1 MELVL
6 IDAATPQIELF
17 VQQLEDQ
24 AARGRPIAWLVV
36 GAQEN
41 GVQAVSSLLAQTEG
55 NVRAIHIVGH
65 AQDGIGQL
73 GSTRF
78 DTALLR
84 QAGAAIAAWGDHLSG
99 DADILFY
106 GCDMANGEARQQL
119 LSTIS
124 TLTNAD
130 VAASN
135 DATGAHWLGGNW
147 ELEFRTGSIEAA
159 SIATETLKA
168 GFAHILAADFQ
179 TLSPDL
185 PVNQQTSSAET
196 LTTEFGGRQ
205 VAINASGITAVVWQD
220 ASGEDIFLRI
230 FNLDGSPRSN
240 DIFVNFGAHV
250 FDARQPAVAIN
261 DAGDIVVVWTADGQD
276 GSGDTVMARLYDQNG
291 DNKGSPFRV
300 NEATSLDQNSPAV
313 AMAANGDFVVTWARY
328 FDITSSTGVQM
339 RMFNANGIAKGG
351 EVEVNSFAFNDQENP
366 SIAMDA
372 GNNFVIAWQ
381 SKDQDGSGWG
391 VYAQRYHASG
401 VKAGS
406 EFRVNTGQTSGDQ
419 FNPSVGMNASG
430 QFVIS
435 WTNSASSP
443 GIRAQAYQANGN
455 PWGSNFTVDDNI
467 VGDQRDSSA
476 LIFNDGSMLFAF
488 QSQDSDGSK
497 SVSGREFD
505 APGVASSSEA
515 SIPGFKDGD
524 QEAVSIA
531 TAGGHLAMVWG
542 GATLFDSSGVA
553 IKLIAAP
560 VFTGSVLVSTPGGT
574 TVSEAGVTT
583 PVEIVLSSAPASN
596 VTITLSVSNSRL
608 TLDRQTLTFTPTNWN
623 TSQTVLMSLP
633 NDTLVQGASSSNLVV
648 SSTSA
653 DPLYASLDNQTF
665 EIALQDDDLV
675 NLVLV
680 TTIDDSH
687 DGDVSSLQ
695 NLMANKGADGLV
707 SLREAILAANNTANG
722 PGGVDQIRFDFGSLP
737 ANPTIVLQS
746 ALPAITQTVSID
758 GLHPNPGP
766 ARPGV
771 LLSAPNIDLNGH
783 AAIELAPGSDGS
795 VIRGLAV
802 GDVNADAFWVRSNSN
817 VLEFNYVGLA
827 LDGSTPL
834 SVTDNGFCLD
844 DGGDGNVIRFNT
856 IARAVNGIF
865 LDGNHGTLI
874 ESNRIGVLA
883 AGNVAAGTTGDGILL
898 TNGTTG
904 TVIRGNTIGAAGL
917 SGIRLQDA
925 GTNGNLIAGN
935 YIGVTADGDYLGN
948 ADDGVSIEANASMNQ
963 VGGPNPQDGNQIK
976 NNGKWGVAVFN
987 RTGTTTV
994 GEGPVDNA
1002 ILGNRFADNTRGG
1015 ILTQQTLGG
1024 PINTQAHSSDSGD
1037 ADGGAN
1043 RGQNSPLL
1051 SRAQNMG
1058 NGDLRITGSLNAK
1071 PNSFVRIEYFAAFGA
1086 AHPSGR
1092 GEGYTL
1098 LGSVNQAIDS
1108 SGTASL
1114 TQLFT
1119 GANLPDGTVITATA
1133 TATDS
1138 TYSVY
1143 GDTSQFS
1150 ANRLVVSHFPPA
1162 FTGSSNISVNEN
1174 RSAIAT
1180 LTATDP
1186 DTPQS
1191 ALQWSIVGGASAY
1204 LFSINPST
1212 GALSFL
1218 NPQDFENPQD
1228 ANGDN
1233 AAGVRVRITDNQG
1246 NAAER
1251 NYNITIR
1258 DVNEAFALS
1267 LPSTAALVE
1276 DTPITFGDAVGSA
1289 FSLTDPDANAQIRV
1303 RLQATQLVLAP
1314 TATTGVTITAA
1325 PNQSAGQAF
1334 DFVGRVDLV
1343 AQALRAVGLS
1353 APENYSG
1360 PAALRLIAVDTT
1372 APTTF
1377 FSDQTLGIQVQPVDD
1392 APVVQRSRLIALQAG
1407 SQKPITSALLLATD
1421 VDTASSSLVYT
1432 LESLPAGGVLLL
1444 NGAPLVVGSTFSQA
1458 AVDAGGLRY
1467 EHSTNESV
1475 TSSLQLRL
1483 TDGSNPA
1490 ISVSMQVE
1498 VTGVSVP
1505 TTRPNA
1511 SGRDANSTS
1520 NPSTQS
1526 ATQNAPAP
1534 VAPVASDNAASG
1546 AQAQAAS
1553 AEAGLKASGKAV
1565 AVAPAPAAEMSSS
1578 APSGSP
1584 SSSREAGQVQQ
1595 DSSRASF
1602 SLAADVQKA
1611 GPKLELTRLET
1622 HLGPS
1627 TARPE
1632 LIASESPVR
1641 RALQSARF
1649 TEELAKVRENVEQKV
1664 AIERTVVA
1672 STAAVS
1678 ASLSIGYVIWML
1690 RGGVLLSTL
1699 LASLPAWR
1707 AIDPLPILQKGVNAS
1722 DSEKSESLQSM
1733 LDKAR
1738 EDRQAAA
1745 KLPSGTSL

>member
-1 MELVL
+1 
-6 IDAATPQIELF
+6 
-17 VQQLEDQ
+17 
-24 AARGRPIAWLVV
+24 
-36 GAQEN
+36 
-41 GVQAVSSLLAQTEG
+41 
-55 NVRAIHIVGH
+55 
-65 AQDGIGQL
+65 
-73 GSTRF
+73 
-78 DTALLR
+78 
-84 QAGAAIAAWGDHLSG
+84 
-99 DADILFY
+99 
-106 GCDMANGEARQQL
+106 
-119 LSTIS
+119 
-124 TLTNAD
+124 
-130 VAASN
+130 
-135 DATGAHWLGGNW
+135 
-147 ELEFRTGSIEAA
+147 
-159 SIATETLKA
+159 
-168 GFAHILAADFQ
+168 
-179 TLSPDL
+179 
-185 PVNQQTSSAET
+185 
-196 LTTEFGGRQ
+196 
-205 VAINASGITAVVWQD
+205 
-220 ASGEDIFLRI
+220 
-230 FNLDGSPRSN
+230 
-240 DIFVNFGAHV
+240 
-250 FDARQPAVAIN
+250 
-261 DAGDIVVVWTADGQD
+261 
-276 GSGDTVMARLYDQNG
+276 
-291 DNKGSPFRV
+291 
-300 NEATSLDQNSPAV
+300 
-313 AMAANGDFVVTWARY
+313 
-328 FDITSSTGVQM
+328 
-339 RMFNANGIAKGG
+339 
-351 EVEVNSFAFNDQENP
+351 
-366 SIAMDA
+366 
-372 GNNFVIAWQ
+372 
-381 SKDQDGSGWG
+381 
-391 VYAQRYHASG
+391 
-401 VKAGS
+401 
-406 EFRVNTGQTSGDQ
+406 
-419 FNPSVGMNASG
+419 
-430 QFVIS
+430 
-435 WTNSASSP
+435 
-443 GIRAQAYQANGN
+443 
-455 PWGSNFTVDDNI
+455 
-467 VGDQRDSSA
+467 
-476 LIFNDGSMLFAF
+476 
-488 QSQDSDGSK
+488 
-497 SVSGREFD
+497 
-505 APGVASSSEA
+505 
-515 SIPGFKDGD
+515 
-524 QEAVSIA
+524 
-531 TAGGHLAMVWG
+531 
-542 GATLFDSSGVA
+542 
-553 IKLIAAP
+553 
-560 VFTGSVLVSTPGGT
+560 
-574 TVSEAGVTT
+574 
-583 PVEIVLSSAPASN
+583 
-596 VTITLSVSNSRL
+596 
-608 TLDRQTLTFTPTNWN
+608 
-623 TSQTVLMSLP
+623 
-633 NDTLVQGASSSNLVV
+633 
-648 SSTSA
+648 
-653 DPLYASLDNQTF
+653 
-665 EIALQDDDLV
+665 
-675 NLVLV
+675 
-680 TTIDDSH
+680 
-687 DGDVSSLQ
+687 
-695 NLMANKGADGLV
+695 
-707 SLREAILAANNTANG
+707 
-722 PGGVDQIRFDFGSLP
+722 VDQIRFDFGSLP

-856 IARAVNGIF
+856 IARAVNAIF
-865 LDGNHGTLI
+865 LDGNAGTLI
-874 ESNRIGVLA
+874 ESNRIGLLA
-883 AGNVAAGTTGDGILL
+883 TGSATAGTTNDGILV

-904 TVIRGNTIGAAGL
+904 SVIRGNIIGASGM
-917 SGIRLQDA
+917 SGIRILDA
-925 GTNGNLIAGN
+925 GTSGNLVVGN
-935 YIGVTADGDYLGN
+935 FIGVTPDGDDIGN
-948 ADDGVSIEANASMNQ
+948 AFDGVAIEANASMNRI
-963 VGGPNPQDGNQIK
+963 GGVDPQDSNQIK
-976 NNGKWGVAVFN
+976 HNNHWGVAIFN
-987 RTGTTTV
+987 RPGTTTI

-1002 ILGNRFADNTRGG
+1002 VLGNRLSDNTRGG
-1015 ILTQQTLGG
+1015 ILTQRVLGSS
-1024 PINTQAHSSDSGD
+1024 IDSQAQSSDPGD
-1037 ADGGAN
+1037 TDGGAN

-1098 LGSVNQAIDS
+1098 LGSVNQAIGS
-1108 SGTASL
+1108 SGSVSL
-1114 TQLFT
+1114 NQLFT

-1162 FTGSSNISVNEN
+1162 FTGSSTISVNEN
-1174 RSAIAT
+1174 TSAIAT

-1186 DTPQS
+1186 DSTPS
-1191 ALQWSIVGGASAY
+1191 ALMWSISGGNSAY
-1204 LFSINPST
+1204 LFAIDPST
-1212 GALSFL
+1212 GVLSFI
-1218 NPQDFENPQD
+1218 NPQDFENPL
-1228 ANGDN
+1228 DN
-1233 AAGVRVRITDNQG
+1233 DRDNEGLVRIRVTDDQG
-1246 NAAER
+1246 NSVER
-1251 NYNITIR
+1251 TYLINVR

-1303 RLQATQLVLAP
+1303 RLQATQLVIAP

-1325 PNQSAGQAF
+1325 PNQSAGRAF

-1343 AQALRAVGLS
+1343 AQALRAVGLG

-1360 PAALRLIAVDTT
+1360 PASLRVIALDPAE
-1372 APTTF
+1372 PTTF

-1392 APVVQRSRLIALQAG
+1392 APVVQRNRLIALQAG

-1432 LESLPAGGVLLL
+1432 LESLPAGGMLLL
-1444 NGAPLVVGSTFSQA
+1444 NGAPLVVGSTFSQS

-1546 AQAQAAS
+1546 AQAHAAS
-1553 AEAGLKASGKAV
+1553 AEAGLKASSK
-1565 AVAPAPAAEMSSS
+1565 AVAPAPAAEVSSS

-1602 SLAADVQKA
+1602 SLSTDVQKT

-1622 HLGPS
+1622 HLGQS

-1745 KLPSGTSL
+1745 KLPSGTSS